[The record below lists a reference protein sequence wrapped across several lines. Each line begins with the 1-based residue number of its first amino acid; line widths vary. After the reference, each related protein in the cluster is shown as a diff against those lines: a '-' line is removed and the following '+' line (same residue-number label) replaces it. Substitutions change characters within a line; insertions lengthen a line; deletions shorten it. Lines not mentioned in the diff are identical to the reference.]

1 MESGE
6 PTEHFP
12 RNILTSYCPTETCFI
27 TNAGFQCQI
36 LQVWHLLLLIFEFL
50 EVFMSPLKRNKITG
64 NHAVFTIRTVYIRIL
79 DNMYIYIRIYI
90 CVFFPCSPY
99 SNLFLLPNANINLGG
114 KSGMVRG
121 LFFCKALVYKLLGSC
136 GKSNDKLVSFFNRPI

>member
-79 DNMYIYIRIYI
+79 DNMYIYTCIYI
-90 CVFFPCSPY
+90 YIYVCFFLAAHIQICFCFQMLILIWEVS
-99 SNLFLLPNANINLGG
+99 LAWCEAFFF
-114 KSGMVRG
+114 VRH
-121 LFFCKALVYKLLGSC
+121 
-136 GKSNDKLVSFFNRPI
+136 